1 MSNRWCW
8 VLAAVLGL
16 LPMMMGQ
23 SGCDLPWV
31 KPPPVVPSGLLV
43 NIQVDAETEDV
54 DGLNKLV
61 NELKARGITT
71 TIYVTADYINKG
83 NNQLIQNLYR
93 DGFEIALHGYYSG
106 EQVATMTYEEQ
117 LDLLTRARDA
127 VQGCQPC
134 GSYKPV
140 TGFRPQYFSQ
150 NEDTYKVLE
159 SLGFE
164 YNCGFKAGLQYIEG
178 HESDF
183 APYAVATD
191 DYSFTAVPFT
201 TVPWGE
207 KTVYLCDLAAGS
219 AEAMTGE
226 QWSQVLQDGIDQVIA
241 NNEPFVVL
249 FHGYYTGVTDHA
261 DYWDA
266 FVEMLDRLKAE
277 NANFVT
283 TSQLVA
289 QYAE

>member
-1 MSNRWCW
+1 MSLRCHMGIGF
-8 VLAAVLGL
+8 VVTFVFLAVAPL
-16 LPMMMGQ
+16 
-23 SGCDLPWV
+23 GCDLPWLN
-31 KPPPVVPSGLLV
+31 PVQPSGLTV
-43 NIQVDAETEDV
+43 NIQVDAELEDTE
-54 DGLNKLV
+54 GLNKIV
-61 NELKARGITT
+61 AELEARGIHTT
-71 TIYVTADYINKG
+71 LFVTADYVNKG
-83 NNQLIQNLYR
+83 NALLIRGLYQK
-93 DGFEIALHGYYSG
+93 GHEIALHGFYSA
-106 EQVATMTYEEQ
+106 ETLTSMTYEDQ
-117 LDLLTRARDA
+117 LDLLTRAKTA
-127 VQGCQPC
+127 LEGCRPC
-134 GSYKPV
+134 GTYMPI

>member
-1 MSNRWCW
+1 MGIGF
-8 VLAAVLGL
+8 VVTFVFLAVAPL
-16 LPMMMGQ
+16 
-23 SGCDLPWV
+23 GCDLPWLN
-31 KPPPVVPSGLLV
+31 PVQPSGLTV
-43 NIQVDAETEDV
+43 NIQVDAELEDTE
-54 DGLNKLV
+54 GLNKIV
-61 NELKARGITT
+61 AELEARGIHTT
-71 TIYVTADYINKG
+71 LFVTADYVNKG
-83 NNQLIQNLYR
+83 NALLIRGLYQK
-93 DGFEIALHGYYSG
+93 GHEIALHGFYSA
-106 EQVATMTYEEQ
+106 ETLTSMTYEDQ
-117 LDLLTRARDA
+117 LDLLTRAKTA
-127 VQGCQPC
+127 LEGCRPC
-134 GSYKPV
+134 GTYMPI

>member
-1 MSNRWCW
+1 MRIGFVVAS
-8 VLAAVLGL
+8 GL
-16 LPMMMGQ
+16 LAIAPW
-23 SGCDLPWV
+23 GCDLPWLN
-31 KPPPVVPSGLLV
+31 PEPPSGLTV
-43 NIQVDAETEDV
+43 NIQVDAELEDTE
-54 DGLNKLV
+54 GLNKMV
-61 NELKARGITT
+61 AELEARGIPTT
-71 TIYVTADYINKG
+71 LFVTADYVNKG
-83 NNQLIQNLYR
+83 NALLIRGLYQR
-93 DGFEIALHGYYSG
+93 GHEIALHGFYSA
-106 EQVATMTYEEQ
+106 ETLTSMTYEEQ
-117 LDLLTRARDA
+117 LDLLTRAKTA
-127 VQGCQPC
+127 LEGCRPC
-134 GSYKPV
+134 GTYMPI

-164 YNCGFKAGLQYIEG
+164 YNCGFKAGLQSIEG

-226 QWSQVLQDGIDQVIA
+226 QWSQVLQDGIDQAIA
-241 NNEPFVVL
+241 NDEPFVVL